1 MNLFRLF
8 ILGLLAWFVY
18 KVLRSWSS
26 DEGPGKPRARRTPE
40 QYEMMA
46 RCLGCGVFVPRDT
59 LSDRGRCR
67 DCQKKA

>member
-1 MNLFRLF
+1 MNLSRLF

-26 DEGPGKPRARRTPE
+26 DGGPAKPRSRTPE
-40 QYEMMA
+40 QFEMMA

-59 LSDRGRCR
+59 LNDRGRCR
-67 DCQKKA
+67 NCQKKA

>member
-26 DEGPGKPRARRTPE
+26 EGGPAKPRPRGPD

-59 LSDRGRCR
+59 LNDRGRCR
-67 DCQKKA
+67 TCQKKA